1 MSDLYSEL
9 LVKKEKTMKDNL
21 IKVGAIGF
29 TALLVL
35 AGLFIHPLALLPA
48 IILGVV
54 SYLFIIPKT
63 DLEYEYLF
71 VNGEMDIDM
80 IMAKS
85 KRKKAGSFR
94 LSETDIVAP
103 MDSHRLDYYKNNQK
117 LKVLD
122 FSSGNE
128 KNKRYGVVTRN
139 EKESCMIIIEPD
151 ENMAK
156 AIKNSAPSKVFLD

>member
-21 IKVGAIGF
+21 IKVGAIGL

>member
-21 IKVGAIGF
+21 IKVGAIGL

-71 VNGEMDIDM
+71 LNGEMDIDM

>member
-21 IKVGAIGF
+21 VKTAAIGG

-35 AGLFIHPLALLPA
+35 AGLFIHPLIMLPA

-54 SYLFIIPKT
+54 SYMFVIPKT

-71 VNGEMDIDM
+71 VNGDMDIDV

-85 KRKKAGSFR
+85 KRKKAGAFHM
-94 LSETDIVAP
+94 SETDLIAP
-103 MDSHRLDYYKNNQK
+103 MDSHRLDYYKSNQK

-139 EKESCMIIIEPD
+139 EKETYMMIIEPD
-151 ENMAK
+151 ADMAK
-156 AIKNSAPSKVFLD
+156 ALKNSAPSKVFLD

>member
-21 IKVGAIGF
+21 IKTGAIGL

-35 AGLFIHPLALLPA
+35 AGLFIHPLAMLPA

-54 SYLFIIPKT
+54 SYLFIIPRP

>member
-21 IKVGAIGF
+21 VKTAAIGG

-35 AGLFIHPLALLPA
+35 AGLFIHPLIMLPA

-54 SYLFIIPKT
+54 SYMFVIPKT

-71 VNGEMDIDM
+71 VNGDMDIDV

-85 KRKKAGSFR
+85 KRKKAGSFHM
-94 LSETDIVAP
+94 SETDLIAP
-103 MDSHRLDYYKNNQK
+103 MDSHRLDYYKSNQK

-139 EKESCMIIIEPD
+139 EKETYMMIIEPD
-151 ENMAK
+151 ADMAK
-156 AIKNSAPSKVFLD
+156 ALKNSAPSKVFLD

>member
-1 MSDLYSEL
+1 MSDLYYEL
-9 LVKKEKTMKDNL
+9 LVKKEKTVKDNL
-21 IKVGAIGF
+21 VKTAAIGG

-35 AGLFIHPLALLPA
+35 AGLFIHPLIMLPA

-54 SYLFIIPKT
+54 SYMFVIPKT

-71 VNGEMDIDM
+71 VNGDMDIDV

-85 KRKKAGSFR
+85 KRKKAGSFHM
-94 LSETDIVAP
+94 SETDLIAP
-103 MDSHRLDYYKNNQK
+103 MDSHRLDYYKSNQK

-139 EKESCMIIIEPD
+139 EKETYMMIIEPD
-151 ENMAK
+151 ADMAK
-156 AIKNSAPSKVFLD
+156 ALKNSAPSKVFLD

>member
-21 IKVGAIGF
+21 IKVGAIGL

-122 FSSGNE
+122 FSSGTE

>member
-21 IKVGAIGF
+21 IKVGAIGL
-29 TALLVL
+29 TALLVM

>member
-21 IKVGAIGF
+21 IKVVAIGL